1 MRRLY
6 VIMYD
11 ISNPKRLRK
20 IFKIMRG
27 FGDRLQLSVFRAELT
42 AKERVQ
48 LIMKINPVIH
58 HKEDQVLII
67 PIGPAGGEIE
77 KEIEAL
83 GRPYEPW
90 EHGAVVV

>member
-27 FGDRLQLSVFRAELT
+27 VWRPVAIIRFPGGIDSQRTGA
-42 AKERVQ
+42 
-48 LIMKINPVIH
+48 INH
-58 HKEDQVLII
+58 EDQ
-67 PIGPAGGEIE
+67 PGDSP
-77 KEIEAL
+77 
-83 GRPYEPW
+83 
-90 EHGAVVV
+90 